1 MARSSERVQELLAE
15 KLAQQD
21 ADREVIGGIIDRYT
35 QLPPKED
42 EDYDISGIP
51 EAEEGVIAPLLSPF
65 APLKAKQ
72 IKAPESTY
80 GEQFYRFTGGFDGDA
95 VTTERPRTS
104 YTPGEYDYKAGEPP
118 IITGISDLLKFG
130 DRALFGT
137 PEEKAEVKKQTQEF
151 IKGLPQILPDLMKG
165 TIKSAQNIE
174 AGGITTKDE
183 DTGQITR
190 PTEFL
195 YNMGSTLA
203 GIGAGTSRSIARTAG
218 DDGQVLG
225 IMGGARM
232 KSGPDKIAELRK
244 FEEQAVAEG
253 RKRGEDFRPFYA
265 ELWANQLEKG
275 DNLRVYRSMID
286 DQPRIEIDTSN
297 VNIQQENI
305 EKFKNLL
312 KTGYAEA
319 STKPQ
324 LKRKATLQ
332 EVLSFPE
339 LFEEYPFLKDM
350 DISYD
355 SKIDSAAVYRS
366 TIDDDGNVINEIALG
381 PSVLR
386 SIEKIQELEE
396 RYIEIANS
404 PTMGEYREKALK
416 ETQNNIEYLKDQDV
430 LASVLHE
437 IQHAVQDYEKLE
449 GGSNIRTALSPE
461 DQNIISDRILTPKR
475 EFVDEVDT
483 LLKNHMQSRFQGLAD
498 PRRRHGINLDELT
511 IGQIG
516 NATQTFR
523 NIGEKIKKRKEQGW
537 LLKNENDEEVEYS
550 TPQIFEDFLQEEWE
564 NFSEADRSLLNAFI
578 SKASPKGRERLD
590 SILNDMNEET
600 LEVRRDYSND
610 GFARLGLDTDDW
622 EKVYDEMT
630 DFLETV
636 ESDALDTAEHYRKE
650 IDKANR
656 IIKYGAEMYT
666 RTPGEVE
673 ARLVETL
680 FTGIPTGVRRIPT
693 PKIPQRK
700 RKSRESSEGF
710 IDALFSFDDKTPD
723 FIEGSSDQITPRR
736 PFTQLV
742 DPDVNEIRAERR
754 FMYPEE
760 LLDVDP
766 NEMIFPRQ
774 SRPEVPTSR
783 SKTKR
788 ALYGPP
794 KGLADGGPVG
804 DRVTE
809 LLDATFRK

>member
-203 GIGAGTSRSIARTAG
+203 GIGAGTARSIARTAG

-366 TIDDDGNVINEIALG
+366 TIDDDGNVKE
-381 PSVLR
+381 
-386 SIEKIQELEE
+386 SIRFNWE
-396 RYIEIANS
+396 R
-404 PTMGEYREKALK
+404 
-416 ETQNNIEYLKDQDV
+416 
-430 LASVLHE
+430 
-437 IQHAVQDYEKLE
+437 
-449 GGSNIRTALSPE
+449 
-461 DQNIISDRILTPKR
+461 
-475 EFVDEVDT
+475 
-483 LLKNHMQSRFQGLAD
+483 
-498 PRRRHGINLDELT
+498 
-511 IGQIG
+511 
-516 NATQTFR
+516 
-523 NIGEKIKKRKEQGW
+523 
-537 LLKNENDEEVEYS
+537 
-550 TPQIFEDFLQEEWE
+550 
-564 NFSEADRSLLNAFI
+564 
-578 SKASPKGRERLD
+578 
-590 SILNDMNEET
+590 
-600 LEVRRDYSND
+600 
-610 GFARLGLDTDDW
+610 
-622 EKVYDEMT
+622 
-630 DFLETV
+630 
-636 ESDALDTAEHYRKE
+636 
-650 IDKANR
+650 
-656 IIKYGAEMYT
+656 
-666 RTPGEVE
+666 
-673 ARLVETL
+673 
-680 FTGIPTGVRRIPT
+680 
-693 PKIPQRK
+693 
-700 RKSRESSEGF
+700 
-710 IDALFSFDDKTPD
+710 
-723 FIEGSSDQITPRR
+723 
-736 PFTQLV
+736 
-742 DPDVNEIRAERR
+742 
-754 FMYPEE
+754 
-760 LLDVDP
+760 
-766 NEMIFPRQ
+766 
-774 SRPEVPTSR
+774 
-783 SKTKR
+783 
-788 ALYGPP
+788 
-794 KGLADGGPVG
+794 
-804 DRVTE
+804 
-809 LLDATFRK
+809 

>member
-1 MARSSERVQELLAE
+1 MARSSERVQELLAQKE
-15 KLAQQD
+15 AEQVANMELVQGLVARQL
-21 ADREVIGGIIDRYT
+21 

-42 EDYDISGIP
+42 EGYDISGIP
-51 EAEEGVIAPLLSPF
+51 EAEEGVIAPLLSAF

-72 IKAPESTY
+72 TKAPESTY
-80 GEQFYRFTGGFDGDA
+80 GEQFYRFTGGSDGDA
-95 VTTERPRTS
+95 FTTERPRTS
-104 YTPGEYDYKAGEPP
+104 YTPGEYDYKVGEPP

-137 PEEKAEVKKQTQEF
+137 PEEKKEAKKQTQEF

-174 AGGITTKDE
+174 EGSITTKDE

-190 PTEFL
+190 PTEYL

-203 GIGAGTSRSIARTAG
+203 GIGAGTARSIARTAG

-225 IMGGARM
+225 IMGGMRM
-232 KSGPDKIAELRK
+232 KSGPNKIAELRK

-275 DNLRVYRSMID
+275 DNLRVYRSVID

-297 VNIQQENI
+297 VDIQQENI
-305 EKFKNLL
+305 EKLKNLL
-312 KTGYAEA
+312 TTGYAEA

-339 LFEEYPFLKDM
+339 LFEEYPFLKDI

-355 SKIDSAAVYRS
+355 KDLGFSTSAVYRS

-386 SIEKIQELEE
+386 SIERIQELED
-396 RYIEIANS
+396 RSIEIANS
-404 PTMGEYREKALK
+404 PTMGEYREKTLK
-416 ETQNNIEYLKDQDV
+416 DTQDNIKYLKDQDV

-449 GGSNIRTALSPE
+449 GGSNTRTALSPE
-461 DQNIISDRILTPKR
+461 DQNITSDRILTPKR

-483 LLKNHMQSRFQGLAD
+483 ILKGHVTLRFQGSAD

-511 IGQIG
+511 IRQIG

-523 NIGEKIKKRKEQGW
+523 DIGEEIKKRKTSA
-537 LLKNENDEEVEYS
+537 DEAEVEYT

-610 GFARLGLDTDDW
+610 GFARLRLDTDDW
-622 EKVYDEMT
+622 EKVHDEMT
-630 DFLETV
+630 NFLEAV
-636 ESDALDTAEHYRKE
+636 DSDALDSAKKYRKD
-650 IDKANR
+650 IDKADR
-656 IIKYGAEMYT
+656 IINYGAEMYT

-680 FTGIPTGVRRIPT
+680 FTGMPTGVRRRPT

-700 RKSRESSEGF
+700 PKSRSSDEEF
-710 IDALFSFDDKTPD
+710 IDSLFSFEDKTPD

-736 PFTQLV
+736 PFTQFV
-742 DPDVNEIRAERR
+742 DPEVNEISAERR

-794 KGLADGGPVG
+794 KGLAEGGPVAN
-804 DRVTE
+804 RVAE
-809 LLDATFRK
+809 LLDSTFRK